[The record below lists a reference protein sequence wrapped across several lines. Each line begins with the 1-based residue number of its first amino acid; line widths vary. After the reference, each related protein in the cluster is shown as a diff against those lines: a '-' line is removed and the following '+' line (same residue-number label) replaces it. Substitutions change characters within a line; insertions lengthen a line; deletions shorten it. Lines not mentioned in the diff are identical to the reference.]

1 MSVELNKEIKLNEAQ
16 KPRSKPMFEA
26 QVQKCKYQLSKC
38 KCKRAKVAIIKDKG
52 RIDFYPTLNTC
63 RMRIKAQDKKE
74 IRG

>member
-1 MSVELNKEIKLNEAQ
+1 MQIQGL
-16 KPRSKPMFEA
+16 
-26 QVQKCKYQLSKC
+26 
-38 KCKRAKVAIIKDKG
+38 KVANIKDEG